1 MSLEDKV
8 SELTKAVEGLTKAL
22 EEQTKLI
29 AAQGGAIEAAQKS
42 TPKATPEKSAPAVK
56 KEEAASTTSTATE
69 DVSDKADE
77 PTVNVTLEQLA
88 KRFTDL
94 VELNRAEAV
103 RILGEFNIAKLGL
116 AKPEQYAAIYEAVEA
131 ALNGNA

>member
-22 EEQTKLI
+22 EAQTKLL
-29 AAQGGAIEAAQKS
+29 ATQGGANEAAPKS
-42 TPKATPEKSAPAVK
+42 TPKATPEKSAPVVK
-56 KEEAASTTSTATE
+56 KGEAASTTSTATE

-77 PTVNVTLEQLA
+77 DTVNVTLSKLA
-88 KRFTDL
+88 QRFTDL

-103 RILGEFNIAKLGL
+103 RILGEFKVAKLGL
-116 AKPEQYAAIYEAVEA
+116 AKPEQYHAIYEAVEA